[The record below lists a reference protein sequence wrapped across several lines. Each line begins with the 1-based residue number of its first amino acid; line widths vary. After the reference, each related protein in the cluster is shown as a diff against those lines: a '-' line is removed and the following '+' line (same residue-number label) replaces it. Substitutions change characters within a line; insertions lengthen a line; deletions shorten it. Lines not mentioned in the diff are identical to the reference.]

1 MLKVLSCPTHKSSI
15 RRYREKPVIA
25 IFAACDRNRYAEPA
39 RMVVCPFD
47 CHWCDLQG
55 CRAGGCEMTGE
66 PVLVACSLCGAL
78 VIRTAGLGACI
89 DCMAAELHIA
99 GKEVN

>member
-39 RMVVCPFD
+39 
-47 CHWCDLQG
+47 LQG

-78 VIRTAGLGACI
+78 VIRTAGLGACV
-89 DCMAAELHIA
+89 DCTAAELHIA

>member
-1 MLKVLSCPTHKSSI
+1 
-15 RRYREKPVIA
+15 
-25 IFAACDRNRYAEPA
+25 
-39 RMVVCPFD
+39 
-47 CHWCDLQG
+47 
-55 CRAGGCEMTGE
+55 MTGE
-66 PVLVACSLCGAL
+66 PPLVACALCGAL